1 MSTVFLASCL
11 TSTFLLVF
19 LFNFLSSG
27 IYYIPL
33 YIVLHLWLL
42 LITNN
47 FLLLILQS
55 FTFLYVW
62 LLVHHDETGLFPF
75 LILLSLVHTSFFC
88 FNLWSPSIC
97 HSSPYNT
104 FTSIFFIS
112 SSTLNTT
119 LFLFL
124 ALFIFFYYIY
134 LRFLYYYFY

>member
-19 LFNFLSSG
+19 LFNFSSSG
-27 IYYIPL
+27 IYYIPP
-33 YIVLHLWLL
+33 YIVLYLWSLL
-42 LITNN
+42 TTNN

-62 LLVHHDETGLFPF
+62 LLVHHDATGLSPF

-88 FNLWSPSIC
+88 FNIRSPSIC
-97 HSSPYNT
+97 HSSPHNT

-112 SSTLNTT
+112 SITLNTT